1 VGAGFTGG
9 ARRALLRLVSV
20 PELQA
25 RRATVDDLPA
35 LRTFWEAAGAPV
47 AQWEKRITEFQIL
60 QRDGA
65 IVGSLGLRLAGLHS
79 CVYGEALRE
88 PDDVLRAALWE
99 RVSSI
104 ARNHGLVRLWT
115 LQPAEFW
122 AGAGFVPADSEVL
135 QKLPPVFQSEGAT
148 WRTLKLKDELTTPP
162 VDEFAIFKE
171 AARAESEKVMRQ
183 AKILKVIALVVALAV
198 GLLIVFAVLVWF
210 QHGSR

>member
-1 VGAGFTGG
+1 MHPLKFASAV
-9 ARRALLRLVSV
+9 
-20 PELQA
+20 
-25 RRATVDDLPA
+25 
-35 LRTFWEAAGAPV
+35 
-47 AQWEKRITEFQIL
+47 
-60 QRDGA
+60 
-65 IVGSLGLRLAGLHS
+65 
-79 CVYGEALRE
+79 VYT
-88 PDDVLRAALWE
+88 DDVLRAALWE
-99 RVSSI
+99 RISAI

-122 AGAGFVPADSEVL
+122 AGAGFVPADAEVL

-148 WRTLKLKDELTTPP
+148 WHTLKLKDELTTPP